1 MVNFRKAFFCVVSLT
16 VSLAW
21 PAFAQSVTGA
31 GTASIAGIVTDQTG
45 AVVVG
50 ATVKISRGTDLIQTA
65 ITNDQGRYSVK
76 GLSVGTYDLSA
87 SAEGFKV
94 FQAQGIILNAGDNMP
109 LDATLE
115 PAGGVTTTTVE
126 GQKTAQVETE
136 SSEVSGTITQKEVV
150 SLGLNGRNFTQL
162 IALAPGVSNQTGQDE
177 AKVGVSGSVKYSV
190 NGGRVEYNTFDAD
203 GSDLLNVGINGAN
216 STLIVYPSLDAIQ
229 EVKVLTSNYGAMY
242 GRTASGTVLVTT
254 KSGTA
259 QFHGS
264 GYEFLRNELFNARNY
279 FDQTKHAPL
288 YRKNDFGGTIGGPL
302 FVPNFYNANKDKTYF
317 FFSEEFRY
325 ERAPEPQDIFNQAV
339 PTLAE
344 REGNFSDVC
353 PPGGGLFKRSQYP
366 DCPGSTSQTIG
377 KFQAFPNNQLP
388 VLDRNALAILST
400 GVIPA
405 PNATSGCNSS
415 LVGKT
420 DPTTGHPIMPCYDVT
435 ISPPTNWREEL
446 FRLDHNF
453 NPKLKGTFRYIH
465 DSWNTTVATPQWGFV
480 QNSFPTIENHFV
492 GPGVSM
498 VARLTQ
504 TISPTL
510 LNEVVFS
517 YTNSHI
523 TLTDTNGPGAQWQR
537 PAALDSPCVGSQC
550 PIGNLFNN
558 GFGGKMPGV
567 VIGGTNAA
575 YGGNGFAVDA
585 GYMPWNHTNPT
596 YSGGDNVSKAI
607 GKHLLQFGGQFVI
620 YQRNQTNAAIGA
632 ATGDLQGVVTF
643 SNQSAVSDGNAFAD
657 FLSGNIRSFQQDSAQ
672 LKYYQRYQLAE
683 PYFQDDWKATPRL
696 TVNVGLRVSLFGTYY
711 EKNNNAY
718 NWDPSAFSRSLASQV
733 VVDPNKGDLVD
744 ANSGVPIPI
753 NLGNLDPR
761 ITNGLVRCG
770 VNGVPASCMR
780 GHLFNPAP
788 RIGLAWDPKGDGKT
802 SIRAGYGIFFEHGT
816 GDEANTGSLE
826 GSSPPVLDMTQNFPS
841 SWSCIG
847 GGSSLSSQLNCGNFG
862 AFPLSV
868 TAIPKKA
875 VWPYVQQWSLSV
887 QRELPKNM
895 VATFAYVGSK
905 GTHLTTE
912 LEVNQLAP
920 LANSLNP
927 FGPNQPLIGTLN
939 IGLGDCG
946 GFNGGSFFLLNN
958 TTVTAAQPAFVNLE
972 AACYGLVQPNVPGTQ
987 PPPDPN
993 TLRQFAP
1000 SLGRIFSLQNVGD
1013 SAYNAFQTTL
1023 RRVAGPLTLGISY
1036 TYSHSL
1042 DDSSDRSD
1050 ATFVNS
1056 FDLRANRASSNFDQ
1070 RHLLNI
1076 SYVYALDHFA
1086 DKLRYW
1092 FSDEGYESDEPGA
1105 SPRVAMPINPS
1116 RTSHALLNDWELSGI
1131 TVYQSGTPFSVIN
1144 GGSNTQIS
1152 TLDNAGVANGAG
1164 AGSYADVVGDPYATP
1179 PFGGKNPQSI
1189 GPLLLNPAAFVA
1201 PRGLTFGDSGRNFLN
1216 NPGRLNFDLALLK
1229 HFQIT
1234 EASRLEFRTEV
1245 FNIFNH
1251 TQFRIYDPNLGNTA
1265 NNIISCYGPGA
1276 YTAFSRN
1283 GQEVLASSSNL
1294 AGPDFSAAGGTA
1306 TVTTFN
1312 NNAPTSTTDHTD
1324 CLTGSSFLHP
1334 VNAHRSRT
1342 MQFGLKYI
1350 F

>member
-1 MVNFRKAFFCVVSLT
+1 VKFRKALFCIVELLLSLT
-16 VSLAW
+16 GA
-21 PAFAQSVTGA
+21 AFAQSVAGS
-31 GTASIAGIVTDQTG
+31 GTASVAGIVTDQTG

-50 ATVKISRGTDLIQTA
+50 ATVKMTRGTDLIQSA
-65 ITNDQGRYSVK
+65 VTNDQGRYSLN
-76 GLSVGTYDLSA
+76 GLSAGTYDLSA

-94 FQAQGIILNAGDNMP
+94 FQAPGINLNSGDSIP

-115 PAGGVTTTTVE
+115 PAGAVTTTTVE

-254 KSGTA
+254 KSGTG

-264 GYEFLRNELFNARNY
+264 GYEFLRNEIFNARNY

-302 FVPNFYNANKDKTYF
+302 FIPNFYNANKDKTYF

-325 ERAPEPQDIFNQAV
+325 ERAPEPQDIFNQAA

-344 REGNFSDVC
+344 RTGDFSDVC
-353 PPGGGLFKRSQYP
+353 PPGGGLFTRSKYP

-415 LVGKT
+415 LVGRT
-420 DPTTGHPIMPCYDVT
+420 DPTTGNLLMPCYDAT

-446 FRLDHNF
+446 FRLDRNF
-453 NPKLKGTFRYIH
+453 SPKVKGTFRYIH
-465 DSWNTTVATPQWGFV
+465 DSWDTTVATPQWGFV

-498 VARLTQ
+498 VARLTH
-504 TISPTL
+504 TISPSL
-510 LNEVVFS
+510 LNEFVFS
-517 YTNSHI
+517 YTDSHI

-537 PAALDSPCVGSQC
+537 PATLDSPCVGSQC

-596 YSGGDNVSKAI
+596 YSGGENISKVI

-620 YQRNQTNAAIGA
+620 YQRNQTNSAIGA
-632 ATGDLQGVVTF
+632 ATGDLQGILTF
-643 SNQSAVSDGNAFAD
+643 SNQSAVSNGNAFAD

-672 LKYYQRYQLAE
+672 HKYYQRYQLAE
-683 PYFQDDWKATPRL
+683 PYFQDDWKATSRL
-696 TVNVGLRVSLFGTYY
+696 TVNLGLRVSLFGTYY

-718 NWDPSAFSRSLASQV
+718 NWDPSGFSRSLASQV
-733 VVDPNKGDLVD
+733 VVDPSKGDLVD
-744 ANSGVPIPI
+744 ANSGVAIPI

-770 VNGVPASCMR
+770 VKGVAASCMH

-788 RIGLAWDPKGDGKT
+788 RIGIAWDPKGDGKT

-826 GSSPPVLDMTQNFPS
+826 GSSPLVLDMTQNFPS

-847 GGSSLSSQLNCGNFG
+847 GGSSVSSQLNCGNFG

-927 FGPNQPLIGTLN
+927 FGPHEPLIGTLN

-946 GFNGGSFFLLNN
+946 AFNGGSFFLLNN
-958 TTVTAAQPAFVNLE
+958 TSVTAAQPAFVNLE
-972 AACYGLVQPNVPGTQ
+972 ASCYGLVQPNVPGTQ

-993 TLRQFAP
+993 ALRQFAP
-1000 SLGRIFSLQNVGD
+1000 SLGRIFSLQNVANSG
-1013 SAYNAFQTTL
+1013 YNAFQTTL
-1023 RRVAGPLTLGISY
+1023 RRVAGPLTLGVSY

-1076 SYVYALDHFA
+1076 SYVYALDRLA

-1092 FSDEGYESDEPGA
+1092 FSDEGYESLEPGA
-1105 SPRVAMPINPS
+1105 APQVAMPISPS
-1116 RTSHALLNDWELSGI
+1116 RTSHALLDNWELSGI

-1164 AGSYADVVGDPYATP
+1164 AGSYADVIGDPYATP

-1201 PRGLTFGDSGRNFLN
+1201 PRGLTFGNSGRNFLN

-1229 HFQIT
+1229 HFKLT
-1234 EASRLEFRTEV
+1234 ESSRLELRMEV

-1265 NNIISCYGPGA
+1265 NNTISCYGPGA

-1283 GQEVLASSSNL
+1283 GQEVLSSSSNL
-1294 AGPDFSAAGGTA
+1294 TGPDFSAAGGTD

-1312 NNAPTSTTDHTD
+1312 NGAPTTTTNHTD

-1334 VNAHRSRT
+1334 VNAHRPRT
-1342 MQFGLKYI
+1342 MQLGVKYT

>member
-1 MVNFRKAFFCVVSLT
+1 VNFRQASLCVAQLIVT
-16 VSLAW
+16 LAW
-21 PAFAQSVTGA
+21 PVLAQSVGGS
-31 GTASIAGIVTDQTG
+31 GTASLAGVVTDQTG
-45 AVVVG
+45 AVLVG
-50 ATVKISRGTDLIQTA
+50 ATVKISRGSELIQTA
-65 ITNDQGRYSVK
+65 VTNDQGRYSVK
-76 GLSVGTYDLSA
+76 GLPAGTYDLSA

-94 FQAQGIILNAGDNMP
+94 FQAPGIVLNAGDDVP

-115 PAGGVTTTTVE
+115 PAGAVTTTTVE
-126 GQKTAQVETE
+126 GQKTGQVETE
-136 SSEVSGTITQKEVV
+136 TAEVSGTITQKEVV

-190 NGGRVEYNTFDAD
+190 NGGRVEYNTFDVD

-264 GYEFLRNELFNARNY
+264 GYEFLRNEVFNARNY

-302 FVPNFYNANKDKTYF
+302 FIPNVYNVNKDKTYF

-325 ERAPEPQDIFNQAV
+325 ESAPEPQDIFNQAV
-339 PTLAE
+339 PTLEE
-344 REGNFSDVC
+344 RAGNFSDVC
-353 PPGGGLFKRSQYP
+353 PPGGGLFTRSKYP
-366 DCPGSTSQTIG
+366 DCPGSTSGTVGQ
-377 KFQAFPNNQLP
+377 FQALPNNQVP

-420 DPTTGHPIMPCYDVT
+420 DPTTGNPIMPCYDVT

-453 NPKLKGTFRYIH
+453 TPKLKGTFRYIH
-465 DSWNTTVATPQWGFV
+465 DSWNTTVATPQWGYV

-504 TISPTL
+504 TISPSL

-517 YTNSHI
+517 YTDSHI

-567 VIGGTNAA
+567 VIGGTNAE

-585 GYMPWNHTNPT
+585 GYMPWDHTNPT

-620 YQRNQTNAAIGA
+620 YQRNQTNSAIGA
-632 ATGDLQGVVTF
+632 ATGDLQGIVTF
-643 SNQSAVSDGNAFAD
+643 SNQSAVSNGNAFAD
-657 FLSGNIRSFQQDSAQ
+657 FLAGNIRSFQQDSAQ

-683 PYFQDDWKATPRL
+683 PYFQDDWKATSRL
-696 TVNVGLRVSLFGTYY
+696 TVNLGLRVSLFGTYY

-718 NWDPSAFSRSLASQV
+718 NWDPSAFNRSLASQAL
-733 VVDPNKGDLVD
+733 VDPNKGNLVD
-744 ANSGVPIPI
+744 ANSGFPIPI

-770 VNGVPASCMR
+770 VNRVPASCMR

-826 GSSPPVLDMTQNFPS
+826 ASSPPVLDMTQNFPS

-847 GGSSLSSQLNCGNFG
+847 GGSSVSSQLNCGYFG

-868 TAIPKKA
+868 TAIPQKA

-887 QRELPKNM
+887 QRELPKDV

-920 LANSLNP
+920 LTNSLNP
-927 FGPNQPLIGTLN
+927 FGPHEPLIGTLSP
-939 IGLGDCG
+939 GLGDCG

-972 AACYGLVQPNVPGTQ
+972 ASCYGLVLPNVPGTQ

-993 TLRQFAP
+993 ALRQFAP
-1000 SLGRIFSLQNVGD
+1000 GLARIFSLQNVAD

-1023 RRVAGPLTLGISY
+1023 RRVAGPLTLGVSY
-1036 TYSHSL
+1036 TFSHSL

-1076 SYVYALDHFA
+1076 SYVYGLDRLA

-1092 FSDEGYESDEPGA
+1092 FSDEGYQSQEPG
-1105 SPRVAMPINPS
+1105 SPPRVAMPMNPS
-1116 RTSHALLNDWELSGI
+1116 PINRVLLDNWQLSGI

-1144 GGSNTQIS
+1144 GGSNTQIG

-1164 AGSYADVVGDPYATP
+1164 AGSYADVVGDPHARP
-1179 PFGGKNPQSI
+1179 PLGGKNPQSI

-1216 NPGRLNFDLALLK
+1216 NPGRLNFDMALLK
-1229 HFQIT
+1229 DFKIT
-1234 EASRLEFRTEV
+1234 ESSRLEFRMEV

-1265 NNIISCYGPGA
+1265 NNTISCYGPGA

-1283 GQEVLASSSNL
+1283 GQGVVSSSPNFT
-1294 AGPDFSAAGGTA
+1294 GPDFSAAGGIA
-1306 TVTTFN
+1306 SVTTYN
-1312 NNAPTSTTDHTD
+1312 NGMPTTSLETTD

-1334 VNAHRSRT
+1334 VNAHRPRT
-1342 MQFGLKYI
+1342 MQFGVKYT

>member
-1 MVNFRKAFFCVVSLT
+1 MKFRKALFCIVELILGLT
-16 VSLAW
+16 GA
-21 PAFAQSVTGA
+21 AFAQSVA
-31 GTASIAGIVTDQTG
+31 GPATASIAGVVTDQTG
-45 AVVVG
+45 AVLVG
-50 ATVKISRGTDLIQTA
+50 ATVKISRGTELIQTA
-65 ITNDQGRYSVK
+65 VTNDQGRYSVK
-76 GLSVGTYDLSA
+76 GLPAGTYDLSA

-94 FQAQGIILNAGDNMP
+94 FQAPGIILNAGDDIP

-115 PAGGVTTTTVE
+115 PAGAVTTTTVE
-126 GQKTAQVETE
+126 SQKTAQVETE
-136 SSEVSGTITQKEVV
+136 SAEVSGTITQKEVV

-190 NGGRVEYNTFDAD
+190 NGGRVEYNTFDVD

-264 GYEFLRNELFNARNY
+264 GYEFLRNEVFNARNY
-279 FDQTKHAPL
+279 FDQTKNAPL

-302 FVPNFYNANKDKTYF
+302 FIPNVYNVNKDKTYF

-339 PTLAE
+339 PTVEE

-353 PPGGGLFKRSQYP
+353 PPGGGLFTRSKYP
-366 DCPGSTSQTIG
+366 DCPGGTSQTVG
-377 KFQAFPNNQLP
+377 KFEALPNNQVP
-388 VLDRNALAILST
+388 VLDRNALAVLST
-400 GVIPA
+400 GVIPL

-420 DPTTGHPIMPCYDVT
+420 DPTTGNLITPCYDIT

-446 FRLDHNF
+446 FRLDQNF
-453 NPKLKGTFRYIH
+453 SPKLKGTFRYIH
-465 DSWNTTVATPQWGFV
+465 DSWNTTVATPQWGYV

-498 VARLTQ
+498 VARLTH
-504 TISPTL
+504 TLSPTL

-517 YTNSHI
+517 YTNSNI
-523 TLTDTNGPGAQWQR
+523 TLTDTNGPGAQWPR
-537 PAALDSPCVGSQC
+537 PATLDSPCVGSQC

-558 GFGGKMPGV
+558 GFGGKMPGI
-567 VIGGTNAA
+567 VIGGTNAE

-596 YSGGDNVSKAI
+596 YSGGDSISKAI

-620 YQRNQTNAAIGA
+620 YQRNQTNSAIGA
-632 ATGDLQGVVTF
+632 ATGDLQGILTF
-643 SNQSAVSDGNAFAD
+643 SNQSAVSNGNAFAD

-696 TVNVGLRVSLFGTYY
+696 TVNLGLRLSLFGTYY

-718 NWDPSAFSRSLASQV
+718 NWDPSAFNHSLASKV
-733 VVDPNKGDLVD
+733 LVDPNKGDLVD

-770 VNGVPASCMR
+770 VNGVPSSCMR
-780 GHLFNPAP
+780 GHLLNPAP
-788 RIGLAWDPKGDGKT
+788 RIGLAWDPMGNGKT

-847 GGSSLSSQLNCGNFG
+847 GGASPSSQLNCGYFG

-868 TAIPKKA
+868 TAIPQKA
-875 VWPYVQQWSLSV
+875 VWPYVQQWSLSL
-887 QRELPKNM
+887 QQELPKNM

-920 LANSLNP
+920 LPKFLNP
-927 FGPNQPLIGTLN
+927 FGPNEPLIGTLS
-939 IGLGDCG
+939 IGVGDCG
-946 GFNGGSFFLLNN
+946 AFNGGSFFLLNN
-958 TTVTAAQPAFVNLE
+958 STVTAAQPAFVNLE

-993 TLRQFAP
+993 ALRQYAP
-1000 SLGRIFSLQNVGD
+1000 GLSRIFSLQNVAN
-1013 SAYNAFQTTL
+1013 SEYNAFQTTL

-1056 FDLRANRASSNFDQ
+1056 FDLKANHASSNFDQ

-1076 SYVYALDHFA
+1076 SYVYALDRLA

-1092 FSDEGYESDEPGA
+1092 FSNEGYESMEPGTA
-1105 SPRVAMPINPS
+1105 PRVAMPTNPS
-1116 RTSHALLNDWELSGI
+1116 RTSHALLDGWQLSGI

-1144 GGSNTQIS
+1144 GGSTTQIS

-1164 AGSYADVVGDPYATP
+1164 AGSYADVVGDPSIRP
-1179 PFGGKNPQSI
+1179 PLGGKNPQSI

-1229 HFQIT
+1229 EFRIT
-1234 EASRLEFRTEV
+1234 ESSRLEFRAEG

-1265 NNIISCYGPGA
+1265 NNTISCYGPGA

-1283 GQEVLASSSNL
+1283 GQEVVSSSHNFT
-1294 AGPDFSAAGGTA
+1294 GPDFSAAGGTA

-1312 NNAPTSTTDHTD
+1312 NGVPTTTTETTD

-1342 MQFGLKYI
+1342 MQFGVKYT

>member
-1 MVNFRKAFFCVVSLT
+1 VKFRKALFLVVELIVSLT
-16 VSLAW
+16 GA
-21 PAFAQSVTGA
+21 AFAQSVASSG
-31 GTASIAGIVTDQTG
+31 ASIAGIVTDQTG

-50 ATVKISRGTDLIQTA
+50 ATVKMTRGTELVQTA
-65 ITNDQGRYSVK
+65 VTNDQGKYLLK
-76 GLSVGTYDLSA
+76 GLSAGTYDLSA

-94 FQAQGIILNAGDNMP
+94 FQAPGITLNSGDNIP

-115 PAGGVTTTTVE
+115 PAGAVTSTTVE

-302 FVPNFYNANKDKTYF
+302 FIPNFYNANKDKTYF

-325 ERAPEPQDIFNQAV
+325 ERAPESQDIFNQAV

-344 REGNFSDVC
+344 RTGNFSDVC
-353 PPGGGLFKRSQYP
+353 PPGGGLFTRSKYP

-377 KFQAFPNNQLP
+377 KFQTFPNNQLAL
-388 VLDRNALAILST
+388 LDRNALAVLST
-400 GVIPA
+400 GVIPE
-405 PNATSGCNSS
+405 PNAASGCNSS

-420 DPTTGHPIMPCYDVT
+420 DPTTGNPIIPCYDAT

-446 FRLDHNF
+446 FRLDHSF
-453 NPKLKGTFRYIH
+453 TPKLKGTFRYIH

-498 VARLTQ
+498 VARLTH

-510 LNEVVFS
+510 LNEFVFS
-517 YTNSHI
+517 YTDSHI

-537 PAALDSPCVGSQC
+537 PEALDSPCVGSQC

-558 GFGGKMPGV
+558 GFGGKMPGI

-585 GYMPWNHTNPT
+585 GYMPWDHTNPT
-596 YSGGDNVSKAI
+596 YSGGDTISKAI

-620 YQRNQTNAAIGA
+620 YQRNQTNSAIGA
-632 ATGDLQGVVTF
+632 ATGDLQGILTF
-643 SNQSAVSDGNAFAD
+643 SNQSAVSNGNAFAD
-657 FLSGNIRSFQQDSAQ
+657 FLAGNIRSFQQDSAQ
-672 LKYYQRYQLAE
+672 RTYYQRYQLAE

-696 TVNVGLRVSLFGTYY
+696 TVNLGLRVSLFGTYY
-711 EKNNNAY
+711 EKNNNAF
-718 NWDPSAFSRSLASQV
+718 NWDPSAFNRSLASQV
-733 VVDPNKGDLVD
+733 VVDPSKGDLVD

-761 ITNGLVRCG
+761 ITNGLLQCG
-770 VNGVPASCMR
+770 VKGVPASCMR

-788 RIGLAWDPKGDGKT
+788 RIGVAWDPKGDGKT

-826 GSSPPVLDMTQNFPS
+826 GSSPLVLDMTQNFPS

-847 GGSSLSSQLNCGNFG
+847 GGASVASQLNCGNFG

-927 FGPNQPLIGTLN
+927 FGPHEPLIGTLN

-946 GFNGGSFFLLNN
+946 AFNGGSFFLLNN

-972 AACYGLVQPNVPGTQ
+972 ASCYGLVQPNVPGTQ

-993 TLRQFAP
+993 ALRQFAP
-1000 SLGRIFSLQNVGD
+1000 GLGRIFSLQNIANSG
-1013 SAYNAFQTTL
+1013 YNAFQTTL
-1023 RRVAGPLTLGISY
+1023 RRVAGPLTLGVSY

-1056 FDLRANRASSNFDQ
+1056 FDVQANRASSNFDQ

-1076 SYVYALDHFA
+1076 SYVYALDA
-1086 DKLRYW
+1086 LANKLRYW
-1092 FSDEGYESDEPGA
+1092 FSDEGYEGMEPGA
-1105 SPRVAMPINPS
+1105 APQVAMPINPS
-1116 RTSHALLNDWELSGI
+1116 RASHALLDSWELSGI
-1131 TVYQSGTPFSVIN
+1131 TGYQSGTPFSVIN

-1164 AGSYADVVGDPYATP
+1164 AGSYADVIGDPYAKP

-1229 HFQIT
+1229 HFNIT
-1234 EASRLEFRTEV
+1234 ESSRLEFRMEV

-1265 NNIISCYGPGA
+1265 NNTISCYGPGA

-1283 GQEVLASSSNL
+1283 GQEVLSSSSNL

-1306 TVTTFN
+1306 VVTTFN
-1312 NNAPTSTTDHTD
+1312 NGAPTTTTDHTD

-1334 VNAHRSRT
+1334 VDAHRPRT
-1342 MQFGLKYI
+1342 MQFGVKYT